1 MFTTLLLQIA
11 KRAGGGTK
19 PRVSLIMAV
28 KAIQLLI
35 FEKTQFNC
43 KYLHENR
50 IKHREHNQSPFDLL
64 SRSCVKMA
72 ETKAAAAPESRPSTA
87 ATSTSASGSGSGS
100 GSSVVDKKALK
111 ENFEAFAKFGD
122 KARNGNTIS
131 DISA

>member
-1 MFTTLLLQIA
+1 MFTTLLFQ
-11 KRAGGGTK
+11 RAEGGRRDKATR
-19 PRVSLIMAV
+19 PRVSLIKAA

-72 ETKAAAAPESRPSTA
+72 ETKAAATPESRPSTA
-87 ATSTSASGSGSGS
+87 ATSTSGSSG
-100 GSSVVDKKALK
+100 SVVDKKALK

-122 KARNGNTIS
+122 KARNGNQCQ
-131 DISA
+131 